1 MLWDEFTNITESVVS
16 KVPTKES
23 SQRYH
28 VPWINR
34 ECKRT
39 SRRQKRAYKKA
50 KRTNTESDWVR
61 FRSLRKKNKKAC
73 QKAYDSYINDSI
85 MNDNPKKFYKFIKS
99 KRQDSVGV
107 PTLKVNNKVIIDDQK
122 KAEVL
127 NNQYCSV
134 FSNPDGKTHPIPNR
148 VINQM
153 SEFTIST
160 EGIKKLIR
168 SLRPHKATGPDTIKA
183 RFLIEFVDEVSPAL
197 KLIFEASLKQSEL
210 PTAWKHALIVPAYK
224 GNGKCRSDPESYRPI
239 SLTSIV
245 CKLLEHILYS
255 KIMSHLTENE
265 VLSEFQHGFR
275 EKRSGESQLLLT
287 VNDFSKA
294 LNNGEQI
301 DSILLDFSKAFDKT
315 F

>member
-1 MLWDEFTNITESVVS
+1 MS

-39 SRRQKRAYKKA
+39 SRRQRRAYKKA
-50 KRTNTESDWVR
+50 KRTNVDSDWER
-61 FRSLRKKNKKAC
+61 FRSLRKKNKTSC

-107 PTLKVNNKVIIDDQK
+107 PTLKVNNKVIIDDQM

-127 NNQYCSV
+127 NSQYCSV
-134 FSNPDGKTHPIPNR
+134 FSNPDGKTPPIPNR
-148 VINQM
+148 VVNQM
-153 SEFTIST
+153 SDFTVSSD
-160 EGIKKLIR
+160 GIKKLIK

-183 RFLIEFVDEVSPAL
+183 RFLIEFADEISPAL

-224 GNGKCRSDPESYRPI
+224 GNGKCRSNPESYRPI

-255 KIMSHLTENE
+255 KVMSHLTENK
-265 VLSEFQHGFR
+265 VLSELQHGFR
-275 EKRSGESQLLLT
+275 EK
-287 VNDFSKA
+287 
-294 LNNGEQI
+294 
-301 DSILLDFSKAFDKT
+301 
-315 F
+315 